1 MTWPEAFLWAVVV
14 FTGGIVFLGS
24 IALIMI
30 FRNPPW
36 RENCKRDK
44 DSK

>member
-14 FTGGIVFLGS
+14 FTSGIVFLGT
-24 IALIMI
+24 ITLVMI

-36 RENCKRDK
+36 REDCKRKK